1 MTSFKGAEATVEIK
15 ETKVIKKRERKN
27 YRHPDLDKRLRDD
40 RTEAEKRLMEDARQH
55 SVNVPKLEKVDDSTL
70 EMQRINGKPLKSII
84 DNNPSVMK
92 DLGDN
97 IALLHATNIIHGDL
111 TTSNVLVDEKPYIID
126 FGLSFRSER
135 LEDKAVDIHL
145 FKQVL
150 NSSHPELADKSWKLF
165 LEGYR
170 DYEESEEV
178 LKQLKEVEKRGR
190 YK

>member
-170 DYEESEEV
+170 DYEESDGV